1 MRNQVGFLLLLAAAT
16 LTARAQL
23 VYEENLSPDDPAIRY
38 TSTPATD
45 VVATLAARLEAG
57 STSFG
62 ARGPTETLRELLRE
76 LDVRPDSQVL
86 AFSKTSV
93 QHARVSPRTPRAIYF
108 NDRVAIAIV
117 PGADSLELAASDPRQ
132 GVVFYTLDGLSG
144 AKPVLTRRN
153 ACLSCH
159 QSPATVG
166 VPGWFVSSVFPSA
179 SGRPSRDDAIVTDH
193 RTPFADRWG
202 GWYVTGTMGGTRH
215 RGNAVA
221 PDPAAPTTLDRTH
234 AANVTS
240 LAGRFDAAAY
250 LTPESDLVALMT
262 FEHQT
267 QMLNL
272 FTRLGWETRMSSDGR
287 AGARTRL
294 DARVE
299 DVVRYMLF
307 ADEAPL
313 PSPMAGV
320 SGFARTFAER
330 GPRDGRGRS
339 LRDFA
344 LDRRLFRYP
353 LSYMIYSDAFDA
365 LPERSRERVYARLLD
380 VLTGADRSPT
390 YARLTQE
397 DRTAVLEILR
407 ETKVGLPDT
416 WRRAS
421 RPPRP

>member
-179 SGRPSRDDAIVTDH
+179 SGRPSR
-193 RTPFADRWG
+193 
-202 GWYVTGTMGGTRH
+202 
-215 RGNAVA
+215 
-221 PDPAAPTTLDRTH
+221 
-234 AANVTS
+234 
-240 LAGRFDAAAY
+240 
-250 LTPESDLVALMT
+250 
-262 FEHQT
+262 
-267 QMLNL
+267 
-272 FTRLGWETRMSSDGR
+272 
-287 AGARTRL
+287 
-294 DARVE
+294 
-299 DVVRYMLF
+299 
-307 ADEAPL
+307 
-313 PSPMAGV
+313 
-320 SGFARTFAER
+320 
-330 GPRDGRGRS
+330 
-339 LRDFA
+339 
-344 LDRRLFRYP
+344 
-353 LSYMIYSDAFDA
+353 
-365 LPERSRERVYARLLD
+365 
-380 VLTGADRSPT
+380 
-390 YARLTQE
+390 
-397 DRTAVLEILR
+397 
-407 ETKVGLPDT
+407 
-416 WRRAS
+416 
-421 RPPRP
+421 